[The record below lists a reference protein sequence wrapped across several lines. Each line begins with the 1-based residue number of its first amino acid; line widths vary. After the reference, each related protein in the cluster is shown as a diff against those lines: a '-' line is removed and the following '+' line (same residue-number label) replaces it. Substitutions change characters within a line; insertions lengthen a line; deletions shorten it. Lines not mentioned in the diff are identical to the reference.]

1 MSRRSRLA
9 IPLSV
14 TPKVPLYEPDLAPEH
29 KEAII
34 EALRWAWAELARR
47 DPELLRS
54 GHEENITAGL
64 QDLLNQQRD
73 GMRIA
78 PGLRDFETVNRG
90 AKQRTSDGRVG
101 KEPDLT
107 FRPVPYPT
115 VGNTT
120 RWGWFVECK
129 IIDGGGSVTLYHD
142 EGVQRF
148 STGEYAAWMP
158 SGAMLAYVR
167 DGARPARTLQGVLV
181 GQSATRRHRPGPTKD
196 RSESEHDRSR
206 LVPPCVDV
214 VLTHVWLPVPR

>member
-14 TPKVPLYEPDLAPEH
+14 TPPVPSHEPDLAPEH

-34 EALRWAWAELARR
+34 GALRWAWTELARR

-54 GHEENITAGL
+54 GQEENITAGL
-64 QDLLNQQRD
+64 EDLLNQRRD
-73 GMRIA
+73 GVRIA
-78 PGLRDFETVNRG
+78 PGLRDFETVSRG
-90 AKQRTSDGRVG
+90 AKQRTADGRVG

-115 VGNTT
+115 VMNTT

-129 IIDGGGSVTLYHD
+129 IIGGDGSVTLYRD
-142 EGVQRF
+142 NGVQRF
-148 STGEYAAWMP
+148 SAGEYAAWMP

-167 DGARPARTLQGVLV
+167 DGSRPTRALRGALV
-181 GQSATRRHRPGPTKD
+181 GQTATKRQRPGPTKD
-196 RSESEHDRSR
+196 RSESEHDRSL

-214 VLTHVWLPVPR
+214 VLTHIWLLVPG